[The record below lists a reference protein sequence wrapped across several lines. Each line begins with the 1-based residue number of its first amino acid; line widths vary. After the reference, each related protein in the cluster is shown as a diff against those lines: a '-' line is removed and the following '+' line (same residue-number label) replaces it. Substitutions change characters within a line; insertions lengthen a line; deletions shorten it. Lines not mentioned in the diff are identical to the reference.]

1 MNNSRENLPDFLF
14 CSQLAI
20 PLKGH
25 YGRKVPN
32 KAPASVITTGQQVLL
47 PVLHT

>member
-25 YGRKVPN
+25 YSRKVPN
-32 KAPASVITTGQQVLL
+32 KAPASVITMGQQVLL